1 MPLICLIVFLCK
13 FSSFRCLD
21 SFECWIV
28 ALYTFVLSPFY
39 KLLLDATSFTKKVID
54 IDEYKD
60 RYVWICL
67 FYWGLWLILHKFQT
81 FKQLCTQF
89 YFLYVCFFLLC
100 HSLVLCTAKESF
112 LSAFIITLSVFRS
125 LMFEQWSGL
134 LCYALLYLIW
144 WILFSSVSLITH

>member
-13 FSSFRCLD
+13 FSSFKCLN
-21 SFECWIV
+21 SFEYWIV

-39 KLLLDATSFTKKVID
+39 ILLLDATSFTRKVID

-89 YFLYVCFFLLC
+89 YFLYVCFFLLAIVWC
-100 HSLVLCTAKESF
+100 CAQPKRVFYLLLSLPFLCLEVWC
-112 LSAFIITLSVFRS
+112 LNNGVVCYV
-125 LMFEQWSGL
+125 M
-134 LCYALLYLIW
+134 LCYI
-144 WILFSSVSLITH
+144 